1 LSSDFFTELEQ
12 KIDIL
17 LTTLE
22 QLREDKK
29 KCLVELD
36 EKKGIIVQHES
47 TIQTLQNE
55 LESLKSR
62 NIAHENKL
70 KAVTE
75 RIQGVLAKCEAV

>member
-1 LSSDFFTELEQ
+1 LSSDLFTELEQ

-29 KCLVELD
+29 KCLVESD
-36 EKKGIIVQHES
+36 EKKGIIVQHEG
-47 TIQTLQNE
+47 TIKILQNE
-55 LESLKSR
+55 LESLKLR

>member
-1 LSSDFFTELEQ
+1 MSSDFLTELEQ

-36 EKKGIIVQHES
+36 EKKGIIVQHEG
-47 TIQTLQNE
+47 TIKILQNE
-55 LESLKSR
+55 LESLKLR

>member
-1 LSSDFFTELEQ
+1 MSSDFFTELEQ

-36 EKKGIIVQHES
+36 EKKGIIVQHEG
-47 TIQTLQNE
+47 TIKILQNE
-55 LESLKSR
+55 LESLKLR
-62 NIAHENKL
+62 NMAHENKL